1 MIFIIAGAA
10 VAATFL
16 GGLFA
21 LRFQDK
27 LHLILG
33 FSAGAV
39 LGVVFFDLM
48 PEALNLSE
56 NFFPSATI
64 ITIIALGFLSYLL
77 LDRLHFSYPC
87 VDEHC
92 KRPNGRACPPM
103 RRGDLGAGSLVFHS
117 FLDGLAVGFAFQ
129 VSSAVGLV
137 VAVAVLT
144 HDFSDGI
151 NTVALVLKSGGSP
164 RRARRW
170 LAADALA
177 PALGILA
184 SLFFQPPEKIL
195 GIILALFCGFFLY
208 IGAAELLPESHHSH
222 PTIWT
227 TIATILGAAVIFA
240 VVQLA
245 GGV

>member
-10 VAATFL
+10 IAATFF

-21 LRFQDK
+21 LRFKDK

-64 ITIIALGFLSYLL
+64 ITIIALGFLIYLL
-77 LDRLHFSYPC
+77 FDRLHFGYPC
-87 VDEHC
+87 IDGYCE
-92 KRPNGRACPPM
+92 RAAG
-103 RRGDLGAGSLVFHS
+103 RGDLGAGSLVFHS
-117 FLDGLAVGFAFQ
+117 FLDGLVVGFAFQ

-137 VAVAVLT
+137 VAVAVLA

-164 RRARRW
+164 RRAWRW

-177 PALGILA
+177 PALGIFA

-195 GIILALFCGFFLY
+195 GIILALFCGFFFY
-208 IGAAELLPESHHSH
+208 IGAAELLPESHHAH

>member
-10 VAATFL
+10 IVATFF
-16 GGLFA
+16 GGFFA
-21 LRFQDK
+21 LRFKDK

-56 NFFPSATI
+56 NFFPSVTI
-64 ITIIALGFLSYLL
+64 ITIIALGFLIYLL
-77 LDRLHFSYPC
+77 FDRLHFGHLC
-87 VDEHC
+87 VDGHC
-92 KRPNGRACPPM
+92 ERAAG
-103 RRGDLGAGSLVFHS
+103 RGDLGAGSLVFHS
-117 FLDGLAVGFAFQ
+117 FLDGLAIGFAFQ
-129 VSSAVGLV
+129 VSNAVGLV
-137 VAVAVLT
+137 VAVAVLA

-151 NTVALVLKSGGSP
+151 NTIALVLKSGGSP
-164 RRARRW
+164 GRARRW
-170 LAADALA
+170 LAADAFA
-177 PALGILA
+177 PVLGIFA

-227 TIATILGAAVIFA
+227 TIATILGAAVIFI